1 MFVRVNLL
9 KGIILKWD
17 IMYRE
22 LHTTAYV
29 PYLVTIIIKFQFSI
43 KQSSRDKTMVVDLT
57 TVHSSNYNQWFSLSL
72 TAHHAFYRLKFS
84 LLKLLNS
91 VDSILINRDQLIV
104 CRLNSAYRVFGTQ
117 DPWDCH
123 SSWPVSVWSVSQAP
137 SYEPCAGEPL
147 DYSVHS
153 CRRRDEIFT
162 MAAGKI

>member
-57 TVHSSNYNQWFSLSL
+57 TVHSSNYNQ
-72 TAHHAFYRLKFS
+72 
-84 LLKLLNS
+84 
-91 VDSILINRDQLIV
+91 
-104 CRLNSAYRVFGTQ
+104 
-117 DPWDCH
+117 
-123 SSWPVSVWSVSQAP
+123 
-137 SYEPCAGEPL
+137 
-147 DYSVHS
+147 
-153 CRRRDEIFT
+153 
-162 MAAGKI
+162 